1 MTLLKQ
7 QLKMSRTNFAQ
18 KKRLFDA
25 NMSTLKQLLSD
36 SYYDKLLAF
45 NISTSRRTHT
55 EHLRRHKDKFQK
67 LTDQHKAPYCNP
79 YDSIKAFDISAP
91 TFTGVIKQSKPVI
104 RQDVNVVKNTVINL
118 SDEPL
123 EDEETSLLSRGLKFC
138 PASDNDSVAKT
149 SSKLEPVLKQLGHGV
164 ESAAAHEVTSTL
176 VNSKQKPSNLNT
188 KQTMAFKSLKKKS
201 KDLKIVPADKG
212 NATVVMA
219 NSQYQ
224 QKMEEHLNSGT
235 YSLLKKN
242 PTESLSR
249 KLDAVLKKL
258 LKEGKI
264 NKSFYDN
271 SRVLHPR
278 APQIYGVPKIHKPA
292 NPIRP
297 IVSFYVTPLSA
308 LHGQLSEVLK
318 PLTLSDIR
326 LKNSEDFLNKF
337 RTHTDPE
344 YSYYCSLDV
353 KSLYTTCDLRKAVKT
368 AMERIYQDPS
378 ILPST
383 ISPEA
388 IKSLLNFSLDNAYCE
403 FDNKFYK
410 QITGGP
416 MGSPLTVTLA
426 EIRVTDIEQQALSSS
441 IHLSS
446 TTQNE
451 I

>member
-1 MTLLKQ
+1 MC
-7 QLKMSRTNFAQ
+7 
-18 KKRLFDA
+18 
-25 NMSTLKQLLSD
+25 
-36 SYYDKLLAF
+36 
-45 NISTSRRTHT
+45 
-55 EHLRRHKDKFQK
+55 LRRHKDKFQK

-118 SDEPL
+118 SDELL
-123 EDEETSLLSRGLKFC
+123 EDEETSLLSLGLKFC
-138 PASDNDSVAKT
+138 PALDNDSIAKT

-176 VNSKQKPSNLNT
+176 VNSKQKPFNLNL
-188 KQTMAFKSLKKKS
+188 KQTMALKSLKKKF

-235 YSLLKKN
+235 YSLLKNN

-258 LKEGKI
+258 LKEDKI
-264 NKSFYDN
+264 SKSFYDN

-278 APQIYGVPKIHKPA
+278 APQIYGLPKIHKPG

-308 LHGQLSEVLK
+308 LHRQISEVLK

-344 YSYYCSLDV
+344 YS
-353 KSLYTTCDLRKAVKT
+353 
-368 AMERIYQDPS
+368 
-378 ILPST
+378 
-383 ISPEA
+383 
-388 IKSLLNFSLDNAYCE
+388 
-403 FDNKFYK
+403 
-410 QITGGP
+410 
-416 MGSPLTVTLA
+416 
-426 EIRVTDIEQQALSSS
+426 
-441 IHLSS
+441 
-446 TTQNE
+446 
-451 I
+451 